1 VRLEGRKIDPE
12 LELMVGTFHLLNQE
26 FQIISGFHTLA
37 VQLTL
42 GTAVTEPE
50 RWLPAVLLVEA
61 GARIW

>member
-1 VRLEGRKIDPE
+1 VA
-12 LELMVGTFHLLNQE
+12 GTFHLLNQE

-42 GTAVTEPE
+42 GTAVTELE